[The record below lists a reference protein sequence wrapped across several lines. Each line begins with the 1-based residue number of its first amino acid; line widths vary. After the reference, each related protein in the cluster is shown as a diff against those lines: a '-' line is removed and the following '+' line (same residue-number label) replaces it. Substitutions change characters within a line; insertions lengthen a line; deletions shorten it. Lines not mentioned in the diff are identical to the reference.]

1 MDTRRDK
8 VHAEI
13 LMWLVFIFCVVL
25 PLLGLVVYLFKRYF

>member
-13 LMWLVFIFCVVL
+13 LMWLVFVFCIVL
-25 PLLGLVVYLFKRYF
+25 PLIGGAVYLFKRYF